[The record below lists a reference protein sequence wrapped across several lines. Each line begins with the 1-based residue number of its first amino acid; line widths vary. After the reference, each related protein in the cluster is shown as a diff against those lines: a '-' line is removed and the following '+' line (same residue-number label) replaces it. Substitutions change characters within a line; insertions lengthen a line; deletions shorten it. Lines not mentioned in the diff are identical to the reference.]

1 MMAMD
6 LCAAELARAMREGRT
21 TAVAATEAC
30 LERIAVHD
38 GSLRAFIA
46 VDRDDA
52 LAAARVRDG
61 ERKAGRVRGPLH
73 GVPVA
78 IKDIFER
85 TGKPMT
91 GGSLVYANRIGER
104 NATVVARLQA
114 AGAVLVGTLNLDEFA
129 AGGTG
134 DNPHYGRC
142 RNPWDPARITGGSS
156 SGTAA
161 AVAARLVPIAIGS
174 DTGGSIRLPAAFCGV
189 TALKATQGRVSGT
202 GVFPRARPF
211 DCVGPAA
218 RTVEDCRLLYTAIAG
233 ADPEDCATVGLPED
247 LPGEGGEA
255 GALRLG
261 IAIAPFAAAAD
272 PRVLA
277 CLEAAV
283 AAFGRLGVRRT
294 DVDLPDL
301 DLMTQLHQVVVKTE
315 GGQLHRAA
323 LRQEARR
330 ISLPARS
337 AIETGL
343 FLAPSRSAQALA
355 VRPALLRQFVAR
367 AFADAD
373 VLLLPLAGTVA
384 PRHEDLHATTA
395 AAIVRFFGESARA
408 LRFVNY
414 LGLPAIAL
422 PCGFVDGMPVGLQ
435 LVARPLREDTLFA
448 LGAAFQGATGWHAAA
463 PALPR

>member
-1 MMAMD
+1 MPTE
-6 LCAAELARAMREGRT
+6 LSAAGLGRAIRDGRI
-21 TAVAATEAC
+21 TAVAAAEAC
-30 LERIAVHD
+30 LEAIAAHD

-46 VDRDDA
+46 VERDDA
-52 LAAARVRDG
+52 LAAARARDV
-61 ERKAGRVRGPLH
+61 ERGAGRVRGPLH

-85 TGKPMT
+85 SGRPMT
-91 GGSLVYANRIGER
+91 GGSLVYADRIGER
-104 NATVVARLQA
+104 TATVVARLEA

-161 AVAARLVPIAIGS
+161 AVAARLVPLAIGS

-189 TALKATQGRVSGT
+189 TALKATYGRVSRA

-211 DCVGPAA
+211 DSVGPAA
-218 RTVEDCRLLYTAIAG
+218 RSVEDCRLLYAAIAG
-233 ADPEDCATVGLPED
+233 ADAEDPATVGLP
-247 LPGEGGEA
+247 PASPEGDGGI

-272 PRVLA
+272 PRILA
-277 CLEAAV
+277 CIDAAAGV
-283 AAFGRLGVRRT
+283 FGRLGVRRT

-301 DLMTQLHQVVVKTE
+301 DLMTRLHQVIVKSE
-315 GGQLHRAA
+315 GAQLHRAA
-323 LRQEARR
+323 LKQGALR

-337 AIETGL
+337 AIEGGL
-343 FLAPSRSAQALA
+343 FLPPSRCAEALA
-355 VRPALLRQFVAR
+355 VRPLLLRRFVAR

-373 VLLLPLAGTVA
+373 VLLLPLAGMVA
-384 PRHEDLHATTA
+384 PRYEDLHATTA
-395 AAIVRFFGESARA
+395 AAIVRFFDESARA